1 MRLRIER
8 ARLLNALSHVQNV
21 VERRTTIPILANV
34 KLEAQA
40 DELLLT
46 ATDQDVALALREP
59 AAVEAPGATTVGA
72 RTLFEL
78 VRKLPEGAE
87 VSLAHRGDADAA
99 PTLVLEAGRARIEL
113 PTLPAQDFPP
123 FGEEAL
129 DVRFQLAT
137 ADLARLID
145 KTRFAISTEETRYYL
160 NGIHLHVHGRE
171 AAAVLR
177 AVATDGHRLAR
188 IELALPEGAAAMP
201 PIIVPRK
208 TVQEARKLVE
218 EGSGEV
224 VVEVSLSRIRFAV
237 DGRVLTSRLIDSSFP
252 DYEKVIPK
260 EYKRCAELSVK
271 EFRAAVDLVSTI
283 STDRSR
289 TVKLSFKDETVV
301 ISSTSAEV
309 GSATESV
316 DVSYEGDPL
325 DIGFNARYILD
336 MLQEVESDR
345 VRLEMNSEV
354 EPIVMRDPGDAS
366 LLYVLMPVRV

>member
-21 VERRTTIPILANV
+21 VERRSTIPILANV
-34 KLEAQA
+34 KLEAQ
-40 DELLLT
+40 DGELLLT

-59 AAVEAPGATTVGA
+59 AAVDRPGATTVGA

-87 VSLAHRGDADAA
+87 LSLTHQGDADTA

-218 EGSGEV
+218 EGTGDV

-260 EYKRCAELSVK
+260 EYKRSAELSVK
-271 EFRAAVDLVSTI
+271 DFRAAVDLVSTI

-289 TVKLSFKDETVV
+289 TVKLSFKDGTVV

-316 DVSYEGDPL
+316 DVAYEGDPL